1 MRNEPPDT
9 LDRLIDQAVRAYSQA
24 EPLSG
29 LEERILNRIKTA
41 KPKPG
46 HRSGLFAL
54 AAAGLLFCLC
64 VTLLMSR
71 HNASTSLPTTIAIE
85 KPNRPPAA
93 LVANLT
99 APHPDRAPP
108 ARRVRVHSRLPKR
121 SQFPSPDRATPEERA
136 LARFVQN
143 DPDGALKLVA
153 SLRAIDAPIE
163 IQPMEIKP
171 LQFES
176 LFNQE

>member
-54 AAAGLLFCLC
+54 AAAG
-64 VTLLMSR
+64 
-71 HNASTSLPTTIAIE
+71 
-85 KPNRPPAA
+85 